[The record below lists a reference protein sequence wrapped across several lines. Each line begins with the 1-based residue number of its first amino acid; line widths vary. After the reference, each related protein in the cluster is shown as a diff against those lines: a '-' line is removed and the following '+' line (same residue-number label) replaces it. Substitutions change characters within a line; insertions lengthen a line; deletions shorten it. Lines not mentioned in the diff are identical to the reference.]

1 MSKGLLIRLLICVFI
16 LGGFLYTYIDRQNDL
31 TELKMEIP
39 KLAKSLKQ
47 LEEENAHL
55 SLEIERLESPDRLI
69 KLLRQKDYSHLR
81 YPYVDEIFKVDRESS
96 MEK

>member
-1 MSKGLLIRLLICVFI
+1 
-16 LGGFLYTYIDRQNDL
+16 
-31 TELKMEIP
+31 MEIP

-69 KLLRQKDYSHLR
+69 KLLRQKEYSHLR

>member
-69 KLLRQKDYSHLR
+69 KLLRQKEYSHLR

>member
-55 SLEIERLESPDRLI
+55 YLEIERLESPDRLI
-69 KLLRQKDYSHLR
+69 KLLRQKEYSHLR
-81 YPYVDEIFKVDRESS
+81 YPYVDEIVKVDRESS
-96 MEK
+96 REK